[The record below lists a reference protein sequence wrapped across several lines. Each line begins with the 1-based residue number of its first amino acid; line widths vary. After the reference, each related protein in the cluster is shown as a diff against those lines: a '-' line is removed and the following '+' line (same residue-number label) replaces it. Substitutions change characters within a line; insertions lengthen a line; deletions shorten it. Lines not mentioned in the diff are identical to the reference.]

1 MFGNDRVSVGSQQFH
16 FLFEN
21 LRRVAGVDRNAGLI
35 KHANNPF
42 TPRRDCARGP
52 ARCCAGLCEVG
63 CWGVRR
69 STIFA
74 APALV
79 LDNPEMGA

>member
-1 MFGNDRVSVGSQQFH
+1 MFGNDRVPVGSQQFR

-42 TPRRDCARGP
+42 TPRGDCLADLRVVAPGHARSV
-52 ARCCAGLCEVG
+52 AGG
-63 CWGVRR
+63 RR

-79 LDNPEMGA
+79 LDNP